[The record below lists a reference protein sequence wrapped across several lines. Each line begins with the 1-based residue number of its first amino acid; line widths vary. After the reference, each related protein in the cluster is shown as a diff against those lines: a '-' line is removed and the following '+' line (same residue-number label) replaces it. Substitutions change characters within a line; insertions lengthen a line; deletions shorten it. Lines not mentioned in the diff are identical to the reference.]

1 MRKRSRVLLHAAL
14 VAAFVALVG
23 FELSLESAPS
33 IRQAFQPAA
42 APVEAT
48 AVVMA
53 PVVLYVG
60 NSTSASIPRQF
71 IDVAGLLMVGTV
83 LFGLSAVVRKAI

>member
-1 MRKRSRVLLHAAL
+1 MRKRYRVLLHAAL

-33 IRQAFQPAA
+33 FTQTFQPIA
-42 APVEAT
+42 APIAAT
-48 AVVMA
+48 ATVAA
-53 PVVLYVG
+53 PLILHV
-60 NSTSASIPRQF
+60 TDSASIPQQLV
-71 IDVAGLLMVGTV
+71 DVAGLLMVSTV